1 MAAPPLGSLLV
12 GSSQVDAMK
21 DFYRSAFDVK
31 ENDMGAFEFGGVQL
45 FIEEHSQVSGPTK
58 EPARIILNLNVDDA
72 KGLAKHIEGTGA
84 KFERPLEQAD
94 FGLIATVK
102 DPDGNLVQLIQWGA
116 TPEAH
121 KS

>member
-21 DFYRSAFDVK
+21 DFYRNAFDVK
-31 ENDMGAFEFGGVQL
+31 ENDMGAFDFGGVQL

-72 KGLAKHIEGTGA
+72 RGLAKRVEGTGA
-84 KFERPLEQAD
+84 SFERPLEQAD